1 MTRRDPSADAD
12 GATDTEADSDAD
24 PGVSPDVAA
33 RRLYDHLA
41 ATAEL
46 PVERRASRVLG
57 EAEAVAS
64 DLRECEGRTRRERAA
79 VVVDLLREI
88 DGTGHA
94 DADDH
99 VEEARTLAATLAAD
113 P

>member
-1 MTRRDPSADAD
+1 MTRRDRSADAD
-12 GATDTEADSDAD
+12 GDPDSEADSDAD
-24 PGVSPDVAA
+24 PGVSPDAGA
-33 RRLYDHLA
+33 RRLYEHLA

-46 PVERRASRVLG
+46 PVERHASRVLG
-57 EAEAVAS
+57 EAEAVAY
-64 DLRECEGRTRRERAA
+64 DLRECEGRTRRERAR
-79 VVVDLLREI
+79 VVVELLQEI

-99 VEEARTLAATLAAD
+99 VEEARTLAATLAVE